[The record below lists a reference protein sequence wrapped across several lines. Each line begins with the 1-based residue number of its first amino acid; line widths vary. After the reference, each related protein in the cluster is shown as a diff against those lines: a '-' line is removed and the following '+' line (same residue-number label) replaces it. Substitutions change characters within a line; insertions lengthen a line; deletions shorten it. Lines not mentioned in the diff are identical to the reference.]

1 MKKVL
6 LVVIT
11 LALLGIAL
19 GPACANPWP
28 DWSAAGSWPYVT
40 VATTEQ
46 ASPNDNIFDFLVNVD
61 PGSLEPGW
69 GIKAF
74 VVYADDIIGTPFSQ
88 SETTYDA
95 GNTAGW
101 TGLNGGWEWGKLGP
115 SDSAAF
121 GWQTGSPSTY
131 VMSGNSAT
139 FSANLG
145 AEAIN
150 WDLTHFAVHVSDPNG
165 NTFWAA
171 GNGDNVVPEP
181 ASLALLGSGL
191 VSLASW
197 AGLKRR
203 CRK

>member
-1 MKKVL
+1 MKKVWF
-6 LVVIT
+6 VIIA
-11 LALLGIAL
+11 LALLGIAI
-19 GPACANPWP
+19 GPACAWP

-40 VATTEQ
+40 VTTTEQ

-61 PGSLEPGW
+61 PGSLQPGW

-74 VVYADDIIGTPFSQ
+74 VVYADDVTGDPFSQ
-88 SETTYDA
+88 GSHDYDA

-101 TGLNGGWEWGKLGP
+101 TNLDGGWQPGKLGP

-131 VMSGNSAT
+131 VMSGDSAT

-165 NTFWAA
+165 NTYWAA

-203 CRK
+203 RQK